1 MYIFAF
7 EKLRFWQDARK
18 LSVFVYQKTASFP
31 NEEKFGLTLQVR
43 KAALSVPSNISEGSA
58 RMSKKDQAHFYQM
71 AYSSL
76 AEALNQLLI
85 ASDLGFLSDE
95 DLSEA
100 RNKIGPLSYGI
111 NKLRDSIL
119 SQQKNEP
126 KESPVPE
133 PNQEATSKETPG
145 QHPTA

>member
-7 EKLRFWQDARK
+7 EKLRVWQDARK

-119 SQQKNEP
+119 TQQKNEP
-126 KESPVPE
+126 KESPAPE

>member
-7 EKLRFWQDARK
+7 EKLRVWQDARK

-71 AYSSL
+71 AYCSL

-126 KESPVPE
+126 KESPAPE